1 MWFQVAHVLEE
12 SNLLQERH
20 EITAFKLNYQLDVE
34 WSMGLGHGNTYSPVG
49 LYSSILYIKKTVKMQ
64 QICQLHGSKQTAY
77 GNDF

>member
-49 LYSSILYIKKTVKMQ
+49 LYSSILYIKKNCENAANMSAAWVKTDS
-64 QICQLHGSKQTAY
+64 LWE
-77 GNDF
+77 